1 MFYELNFWHFRKN
14 WLILEMKKLYVEHVI
29 VPSPEDPSS
38 RKRKPYKI
46 KFLVDVRFTISLLCQ
61 NLLHYAHL
69 IVIRMCMFS
78 CFHDFLLVWHQKL
91 ESPIINGSLQTL
103 FYNTI

>member
-46 KFLVDVRFTISLLCQ
+46 KFLVDVRFTISLLFQ
-61 NLLHYAHL
+61 ILLHYAHL
-69 IVIRMCMFS
+69 IVSLMCMHFY
-78 CFHDFLLVWHQKL
+78 DFWLVWHQKL
-91 ESPIINGSLQTL
+91 ESLINHGSLQA
-103 FYNTI
+103 